1 MYKSIYIYS
10 YICIIYIPIYPTHLV
25 RPSSVASN
33 TSEASSTRPFSASSA
48 ASWAPSRA
56 KSTSRPTSGKW
67 HVQVESRDQRQK
79 THGGVSAP
87 MPPLS
92 LPNVLQLPAQ
102 LEAGTRGCG
111 DGGGGSS
118 RDVDVRG
125 AQGSAKVNTIF
136 NFSTAELDSRAK
148 VQDFK
153 SR

>member
-1 MYKSIYIYS
+1 MYISIYIYS
-10 YICIIYIPIYPTHLV
+10 YICIIYIPIYPTHLF

-87 MPPLS
+87 IPPLS
-92 LPNVLQLPAQ
+92 LPHVLQLPAQ

-111 DGGGGSS
+111 DGGGG

-136 NFSTAELDSRAK
+136 NSSSTADLDSRAK
-148 VQDFK
+148 AQDSG